1 VGSDGKDEQQ
11 GTVKFYQENYR
22 KLLDFGPWADCRLDA
37 IDEPQ
42 IEGFKIWGLKRGGRI
57 RNGKRTPVTKTT
69 VNRDLA
75 TLRKALRYAQRK
87 LKLIEKVPVIEQYT
101 KDEGAERETD
111 YVFSEE
117 AYLDWIGNAPEPLR
131 SASILARRSGICRG
145 EMLHLMKDC
154 GRLYSKPIA
163 GRLFGS
169 LVIKRGLKR
178 RARKRTLE
186 IDSEMKECAGG
197 APGNL
202 KMRLRLQP
210 SGKS

>member
-1 VGSDGKDEQQ
+1 
-11 GTVKFYQENYR
+11 
-22 KLLDFGPWADCRLDA
+22 
-37 IDEPQ
+37 
-42 IEGFKIWGLKRGGRI
+42 
-57 RNGKRTPVTKTT
+57 
-69 VNRDLA
+69 
-75 TLRKALRYAQRK
+75 
-87 LKLIEKVPVIEQYT
+87 LKLIKTVPEIEQYT

-154 GRLYSKPIA
+154 VRLYYSKPIA

-186 IDSEMKECAGG
+186 IDSEMKEVLEALLATSKCDYVFSHPGSPEQPLGRGFSRRKWGNFGPQSRPTPDAGLHGLRHTFVTEAGG
-197 APGNL
+197 LHRPLHVAV
-202 KMRLRLQP
+202 RSRAR
-210 SGKS
+210 